1 MVWIVFLFILLFGD
15 IDGVYGKLE
24 YLRLCLV
31 FFMKYWYVFK
41 FKFNWMVGIKLYIN
55 INIIRFVLK
64 VF

>member
-24 YLRLCLV
+24 YLCLCLV